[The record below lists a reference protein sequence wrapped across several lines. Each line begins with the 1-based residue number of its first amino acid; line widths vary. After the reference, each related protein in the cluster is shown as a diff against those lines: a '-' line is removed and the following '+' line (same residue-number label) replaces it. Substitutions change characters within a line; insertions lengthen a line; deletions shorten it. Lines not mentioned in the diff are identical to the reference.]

1 MSVLRPLPPV
11 PNIEFERK
19 EAKTLLRRIKAG
31 EPEALGRA
39 RSCDTA
45 LAKITP
51 AEFILADAQLTIA
64 REYGFSSWPRLVQ
77 YFAAAERQ
85 RHRAYTSSSITS
97 PQFYDSR
104 VRALLKE
111 HANRSVHTGRELAE
125 FVPRFFGVPLADVF
139 AATVTEDEAK
149 LAVARRMCFPT
160 WNALIERAGESTPY
174 DEDVWAASVPV
185 LAASA
190 MRSGDLAALQSI
202 ARDHPEWLR
211 PKEYFAAMGGGM
223 LNQALHFER
232 ELGRDAMRPIMNWL
246 ASLGFDFKRRLNEK
260 LCGRGH
266 TEPGE
271 VRSLLD
277 QGADA
282 NWIAPNGYSVLEHA
296 IIRYGNAECVD
307 LIAARSTPRNAL
319 WIAAGLGDVEGVS
332 KFLDR
337 DGKPT
342 AAARANRPDF
352 TAIGPHPM
360 PSYTDASDEEILF
373 EAAYVATLNGRTS
386 VLEYLISRGFPVNS
400 LAWGMPL
407 VAFAAGNMYGPSGVA
422 AVECLVQC
430 GADVTLQ
437 GTQNPSAREIAADF
451 ILARMPR
458 EALARRLAL
467 ACGVDVESVL
477 AARRNRTPP
486 TLESSE
492 ALQKVIRLASDD
504 ARRLGAPDVQL
515 DHLVFGTLRT
525 GGHAQYMIM
534 RCSLLDIDR
543 LRDSAFDRVRVGEDC
558 LDGPQLPLDASVRA
572 ALDASVAF
580 AVSRHDEKVN
590 EIHLLAS
597 MNQAGGFLEQFLSR
611 YGGSLTELNKA
622 LESTLVY
629 DNAE

>member
-19 EAKTLLRRIKAG
+19 EAKTLLRRIKAC

-39 RSCDTA
+39 RSCDTS

-97 PQFYDSR
+97 PQFYDSG

-232 ELGRDAMRPIMNWL
+232 ELGREAMRPITNWL
-246 ASLGFDFKRRLNEK
+246 ASLGFDFKRRLNEQ

-277 QGADA
+277 QGAD
-282 NWIAPNGYSVLEHA
+282 GA
-296 IIRYGNAECVD
+296 I
-307 LIAARSTPRNAL
+307 T
-319 WIAAGLGDVEGVS
+319 
-332 KFLDR
+332 FQF
-337 DGKPT
+337 
-342 AAARANRPDF
+342 F
-352 TAIGPHPM
+352 TARI
-360 PSYTDASDEEILF
+360 
-373 EAAYVATLNGRTS
+373 YVGAKVKLN
-386 VLEYLISRGFPVNS
+386 
-400 LAWGMPL
+400 
-407 VAFAAGNMYGPSGVA
+407 
-422 AVECLVQC
+422 
-430 GADVTLQ
+430 
-437 GTQNPSAREIAADF
+437 
-451 ILARMPR
+451 
-458 EALARRLAL
+458 
-467 ACGVDVESVL
+467 
-477 AARRNRTPP
+477 
-486 TLESSE
+486 
-492 ALQKVIRLASDD
+492 
-504 ARRLGAPDVQL
+504 
-515 DHLVFGTLRT
+515 
-525 GGHAQYMIM
+525 
-534 RCSLLDIDR
+534 
-543 LRDSAFDRVRVGEDC
+543 
-558 LDGPQLPLDASVRA
+558 
-572 ALDASVAF
+572 
-580 AVSRHDEKVN
+580 
-590 EIHLLAS
+590 
-597 MNQAGGFLEQFLSR
+597 
-611 YGGSLTELNKA
+611 
-622 LESTLVY
+622 
-629 DNAE
+629 